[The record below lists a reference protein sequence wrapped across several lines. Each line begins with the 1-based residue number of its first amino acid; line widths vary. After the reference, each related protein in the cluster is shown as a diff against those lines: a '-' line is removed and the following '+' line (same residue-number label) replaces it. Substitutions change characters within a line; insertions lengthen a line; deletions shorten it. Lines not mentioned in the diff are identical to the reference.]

1 MAVSPMSVSNPA
13 PGGLVATYIGAG
25 NLGGSTTRY
34 YWVQGIYPSGKGPLQ
49 RSNAL
54 ASMPSSLDRNN
65 FVYIEWNPSALAL
78 GYNVYYTTSTTAPT
92 IGPSLIGTVT
102 APNFTDQ
109 GQSNTANLQTGL
121 VVIDGLQLARARY
134 DFAID
139 GGGAPGLI
147 TLAQSDTI
155 PAGAIMVG
163 GTLNPTTA
171 LVGSTTTIAVGTS
184 AGSAANS
191 IKTATAEATYSIDA
205 VLNIVP
211 VFATPVKMS
220 AAGTITITTAT
231 AALTAGKM
239 DIFVLYYCAVSL

>member
-1 MAVSPMSVSNPA
+1 MATALSVQQPA
-13 PGGLVATYIGAG
+13 PGGVTATYVGSA
-25 NLGGSTTRY
+25 GGSTTRY
-34 YWVQGIYPSGKGPLQ
+34 YWVQAIYPSGKSLLQ

-54 ASMPSSLDRNN
+54 ASTLAGLDHNN
-65 FVYIEWNPSALAL
+65 VVYVEWQPLIMAI
-78 GYNVYYTTSTTAPT
+78 GYNVYYSTSTTQPRSGA
-92 IGPSLIGTVT
+92 ILIGTVT
-102 APNFTDQ
+102 APNFTDS
-109 GQSNTANLQTGL
+109 GQSNSPGTA
-121 VVIDGLQLARARY
+121 VVAVDGLRCAHARY

-147 TLAQSDTI
+147 TLAQSDVI

-171 LVGSTTTIAVGTS
+171 LVGSSTTIAVGTS

-191 IKTATAEATYSIDA
+191 LKTATAEATYSIDA

-220 AAGTITITTAT
+220 ADGTITVTTAV
-231 AALTAGKM
+231 AALSAGVM
-239 DIFVLYYCAVSL
+239 DIFVLYYCAINL